1 MSYSK
6 SSFLNINHLQSNI
19 TVLINTFIHLHKKAD
34 ATPAMPQFGAD
45 LGSNIAWAFEIQED
59 VFKQENQAISLLVTE
74 LDKIH
79 IRFSLRIKSNY
90 IYIYIYTQF

>member
-34 ATPAMPQFGAD
+34 ATPAMP
-45 LGSNIAWAFEIQED
+45 
-59 VFKQENQAISLLVTE
+59 
-74 LDKIH
+74 
-79 IRFSLRIKSNY
+79 
-90 IYIYIYTQF
+90 